1 MIPQKKAI
9 KGLYAVTPDTAD
21 TALLE
26 SKTVA
31 AIKGGARVVQYRN
44 KTASPALRR
53 EQARVILE
61 SGDKI
66 LALAR
71 RVLDAIE
78 LEMGIVNPNFRDV
91 EIRPLTAA
99 LAVAA
104 AHAATGAKTT
114 IVRAAAEID
123 AREAAELAR
132 IRKKLKL
139 TQLEAAQIT
148 GGGPNAFS
156 RYEPGNARP
165 LPAVTNLFRLL
176 DRHPELL
183 NELQQ

>member
-1 MIPQKKAI
+1 MPRECMNCG
-9 KGLYAVTPDTAD
+9 KGILRHAVKDVPYQYKGHA
-21 TALLE
+21 
-26 SKTVA
+26 TVA
-31 AIKGGARVVQYRN
+31 PKIAGWHCPKYHEVEFDPGEAKRF
-44 KTASPALRR
+44 
-53 EQARVILE
+53 EQI
-61 SGDKI
+61 I
-66 LALAR
+66 Q
-71 RVLDAIE
+71 
-78 LEMGIVNPNFRDV
+78 
-91 EIRPLTAA
+91 
-99 LAVAA
+99 
-104 AHAATGAKTT
+104 
-114 IVRAAAEID
+114 RAAAEID